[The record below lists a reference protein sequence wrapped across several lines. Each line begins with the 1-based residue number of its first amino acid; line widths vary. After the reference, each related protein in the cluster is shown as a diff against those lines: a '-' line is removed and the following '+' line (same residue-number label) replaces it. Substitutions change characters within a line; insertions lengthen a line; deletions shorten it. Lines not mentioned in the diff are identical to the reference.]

1 MHPKFDLK
9 LMFLG
14 GRRCLFGVPGVCQ
27 TSDRHHHLDKGR
39 KSSFMI
45 SCHHC
50 CQRTSSSF
58 TFIFITG
65 KRNRKPE
72 SVDWRGS
79 LSNKSCSQERFPVD
93 FQTHK
98 HLSQSNNIMSVD
110 DPTRHWKWF
119 IIITVNLQRD
129 PDSITRLNSGEYGC
143 KARNSEGEGF
153 SRPFALTIQCEF

>member
-1 MHPKFDLK
+1 
-9 LMFLG
+9 MFQG
-14 GRRCLFGVPGVCQ
+14 GRRYLFGVPGVCQ

-98 HLSQSNNIMSVD
+98 HLSQTNSIMSVD
-110 DPTRHWKWF
+110 DHHHWKSSTRSWF
-119 IIITVNLQRD
+119 NHQAQQWRIWMQGSQFRRRRIFEAFCTDNTMWVLIMHVSFRRTKLWN
-129 PDSITRLNSGEYGC
+129 
-143 KARNSEGEGF
+143 
-153 SRPFALTIQCEF
+153 FA

>member
-9 LMFLG
+9 LMFQG

-50 CQRTSSSF
+50 CQRTSSLF

-98 HLSQSNNIMSVD
+98 HLSQSNSIMSVD
-110 DPTRHWKWF
+110 DPTCHWKWF
-119 IIITVNLQRD
+119 IIITVNLQPGSTVENMD
-129 PDSITRLNSGEYGC
+129 ARLAIP
-143 KARNSEGEGF
+143 KAKDFRGLLHWQYNVSF
-153 SRPFALTIQCEF
+153 NYACFI